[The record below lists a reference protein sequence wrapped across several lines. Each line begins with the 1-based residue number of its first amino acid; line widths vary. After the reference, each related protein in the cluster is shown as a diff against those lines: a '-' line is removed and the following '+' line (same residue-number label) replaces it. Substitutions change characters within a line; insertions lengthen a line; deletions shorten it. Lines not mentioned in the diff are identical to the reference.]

1 MADKKFKYVPFVT
14 EVMTARYPKLSEPDT
29 KGEYA
34 DGKYKTEATAD
45 EDYTER
51 FQEEIQKVADAHFA
65 GKRNVHLP
73 WKETKEGAIAFNF
86 KSPKKKPQL
95 TDAKGRALA
104 PKYLSK
110 ADAESETVNPAYRV
124 IRGGSLLRI
133 AGVIAA
139 WEKGA
144 KRGVSLWPDAVRVIK
159 LSEGFDANAAFG
171 AAEDGFDADEYEPN
185 TSFDDADNS
194 ADNDAGTDDV
204 ADKSTGGD
212 DSAFTL

>member
-14 EVMTARYPKLSEPDT
+14 EVVTARYPKLSEPDT

-51 FQEEIQKVADAHFA
+51 FQEEIQAVADTYFA
-65 GKRNVHLP
+65 GKKNVHLR

-95 TDAKGRALA
+95 TDAKGKAL
-104 PKYLSK
+104 KLG
-110 ADAESETVNPAYRV
+110 TV
-124 IRGGSLLRI
+124 IRGGSLIRI

-185 TSFDDADNS
+185 TSFGDDDTSDDNS
-194 ADNDAGTDDV
+194 A
-204 ADKSTGGD
+204 GD
-212 DSAFTL
+212 DDTPAGDDAFKL